1 MIYRRNWLWFFIL
14 VFLPLFLAGCSGIRW
29 QMKET
34 VFFGLRRT
42 LFYRRNSASHFWSS
56 SASVGRGFFRE
67 KYTDSTGRVVFQLAP
82 GTYTVD
88 ISKDGYSTIRDSITI
103 YTLELTPGIYPYGL
117 IPQGG

>member
-34 VFFGLRRT
+34 VFLVYEELYSTEGTVLPISGAQV
-42 LFYRRNSASHFWSS
+42 LVS
-56 SASVGRGFFRE
+56 GEGFSGE
-67 KYTDSTGRVVFQLAP
+67 KYTDSAGRVVFQLAP